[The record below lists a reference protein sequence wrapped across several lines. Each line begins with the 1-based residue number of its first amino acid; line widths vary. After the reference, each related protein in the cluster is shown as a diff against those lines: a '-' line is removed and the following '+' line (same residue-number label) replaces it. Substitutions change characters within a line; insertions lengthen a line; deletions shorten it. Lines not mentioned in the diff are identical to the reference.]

1 MEVEEEVE
9 LTIRAELSEMATS
22 TRAVPTENIY
32 SITALAFDVDSKLI
46 KVVAATLSNLQATSG
61 TLKVK
66 VPLRT
71 RSIHF
76 LANDAAGITA
86 NDLGKTP
93 NELLKKDVD
102 RLYYWGMASF
112 QGNNAAEAAAALKAY
127 AGPLTLYRN
136 QAKVTLVGGNG
147 DYIVGFLNYNNQ
159 GRLVPYDA
167 NGTIGYQASV
177 QTSAGTPSPQSHTMD
192 NNISGQQ
199 YTEYFLFEHDNE
211 KNSALYAICYIGGKY
226 YKVAFASSKTY
237 FDIVRNHNY
246 RIVTTGIDTM
256 YGEDSFDAAE
266 DSNYPINDKVVDVVQ
281 GMSATAEPALISNTA
296 GTTTQVTVSIPEGL
310 TELKINAGTAFT
322 VTSNESLA
330 VNANGSYNIT
340 GRTEATFTLT
350 LKDEAAG
357 TTGEQTINYT
367 ARAKYKEATC
377 STTVTLQQPTA
388 NAIVAE
394 PVAYSL
400 NYTTGENSVSDL
412 LVNVTIPKDVTTLTF
427 ASDYFDAMVVGQTLA
442 LTDGAYTI
450 THDENAES
458 TTIPVRLRLK
468 QDKKTDTNA
477 SFTFGSK
484 DANVESAVIDKID
497 LNPVSGENVRW
508 QGNVPL
514 NSADYAT
521 IVPLK
526 WEWFRTGDGF
536 IPAGSKLN
544 LEFTVTGDNTSW
556 LEVFEIRGETEN
568 EWDNPKHQFAELNNS
583 NRYTADGNG
592 NRTLSLTLSAYTFKT
607 ILENFRS
614 NFLGETDIAMAI
626 RGVGITLTKV
636 SVVEQAALPV
646 YELWF
651 ENNNTW
657 NGSQDY
663 ATFFTRMGDLT
674 TNNGN
679 QGNMNATFYDPSFT
693 VNEVAYSGADAKKT
707 NAMVMGENNS
717 ISFTIPDTRYLTLL
731 VARKDNAPS
740 IDLQKNGEDWTISSN
755 EAKVPAN
762 YNFANGDIINKGRL
776 IRYTL
781 PAGTYTLQRGN
792 NDYLLYYMRVS
803 KDRPTMTDTE
813 LVQVQAN
820 SYVLSWS
827 DNTKDRF
834 HKENDTKYFV
844 DEEAKTFTAK
854 LNYQEWQ
861 NVNLTT
867 TNLGISTVTWNFD
880 NSKEESQGTRNNPE
894 EHSYDGN
901 ETVSIEYHNAGTY
914 TLSGTVAPNASYKYA
929 EFYDRLPLSPV
940 NFEVKNTIKVGLY
953 DSWDGNAAPVSTYTD
968 GKPLILGFKWPSS
981 TLPIEPG
988 QQIQFTIPDV
998 WVRDASGSGITYDEP
1013 NNGTRTYRIGNENN
1027 RYHPRTD
1034 WTYKIEWR
1042 DVAADNISAT
1052 TTTND
1057 IYFSYNGTIGKSV
1070 TIDTPITNDNLD
1082 VALDFYADLDNN
1094 SQIDDAENRSNNR
1107 YEDLQLGTTH
1117 FYLKATISYDDSEKY
1132 DNQTVVQLQG
1142 EFPQLSNDVESGWA
1156 IHWVNSKESGNND
1169 NNISYVDNNGLG
1181 LKFTVRKGVT
1191 DYLIEW
1197 VFETGGSYGGGEI
1210 GFTYNISK
1218 PDGQNY
1224 LLTGDTSVIIAFTNE
1239 NNYTPSTPS
1248 ENGVIFNCNFND
1260 GLDGFTH
1267 QGQGSVSSNNGTLI
1281 LNNGEDRANAWD
1293 AQAMYETDKIQYG
1306 ATYTLSFKAK
1316 IADGTT
1322 GGLVVAIQR
1331 FVDNNTNY
1339 TYYYL
1344 GKTINDIIN
1353 AAQKD
1358 DQGWAEIVFESNMN
1372 ITNKDDTNNPTHFM
1386 FNFGDLV
1393 GTLYID
1399 DLKLVKNN

>member
-1 MEVEEEVE
+1 MKNITNILSYLWLLLLMAVTACSDLEEEVGPMHVEEEVE
-9 LTIRAELSEMATS
+9 LTIQLHVPDMQAS
-22 TRAVPTENIY
+22 TRAQMVITENIS
-32 SITALAFDVDSKLI
+32 SIVAIAFDESDALI
-46 KVVAATLSNLQATSG
+46 KKVDAILSNQNHENHSG
-61 TLKVK
+61 TLKIK
-66 VPLRT
+66 VPKRT
-71 RSIHF
+71 RTIHF
-76 LANDAAGITA
+76 LGNYTKESIASITSLETLNSFTTNDVT
-86 NDLGKTP
+86 TMH
-93 NELLKKDVD
+93 
-102 RLYYWGMASF
+102 YWGKAEYNG
-112 QGNNAAEAAAALKAY
+112 GNNLSV
-127 AGPLTLYRN
+127 TLYRN
-136 QAKVTLVGGNG
+136 MAKLTLTKSENLNG
-147 DYIVGFLNYNNQ
+147 SCYIAGFVNRNLS
-159 GRLVPYDA
+159 
-167 NGTIGYQASV
+167 GTIV
-177 QTSAGTPSPQSHTMD
+177 PSGHAVGDIPTIPNNVGKGSYEAD
-192 NNISGQQ
+192 NSLGNV
-199 YTEYFLFEHDNE
+199 YYLFEHAND
-211 KNSALYAICYIGGKY
+211 KNNSPLYVIIEVKAKY
-226 YKVAFASSKTY
+226 YKVAFAAGDTY
-237 FDIVRNHNY
+237 FPILRNRAY
-246 RIVTTGIDTM
+246 EITVDGIDEM
-256 YGEDSFDAAE
+256 YAENNYTDAVN
-266 DSNYPINDKVVDVVQ
+266 SQYPINDLVITSVPMTV
-281 GMSATAEPALISNTA
+281 SASPTEVLNQSGQTSTVTVTIPEGITELNVPTHDAFDITPPDGLTEQNGKYTVTPSNKYAFTFTVKEGVETGDKTISFSGRGKYLKATGSASIELYDNVSLTVAADPATIYNTA
-296 GTTTQVTVSIPEGL
+296 GSTRNVTVAVPLGITTLTIPDATTAEFIVSSTDVTLNNNSCDVSSKQGQSI
-310 TELKINAGTAFT
+310 
-322 VTSNESLA
+322 
-330 VNANGSYNIT
+330 
-340 GRTEATFTLT
+340 TFTLALRTDGNVGVTKTVTFNGSGQYKRATGSTMLT
-350 LKDEAAG
+350 L
-357 TTGEQTINYT
+357 EQT
-367 ARAKYKEATC
+367 
-377 STTVTLQQPTA
+377 
-388 NAIVAE
+388 
-394 PVAYSL
+394 
-400 NYTTGENSVSDL
+400 
-412 LVNVTIPKDVTTLTF
+412 
-427 ASDYFDAMVVGQTLA
+427 
-442 LTDGAYTI
+442 
-450 THDENAES
+450 
-458 TTIPVRLRLK
+458 
-468 QDKKTDTNA
+468 
-477 SFTFGSK
+477 
-484 DANVESAVIDKID
+484 
-497 LNPVSGENVRW
+497 
-508 QGNVPL
+508 
-514 NSADYAT
+514 
-521 IVPLK
+521 
-526 WEWFRTGDGF
+526 
-536 IPAGSKLN
+536 PAQ
-544 LEFTVTGDNTSW
+544 
-556 LEVFEIRGETEN
+556 EI
-568 EWDNPKHQFAELNNS
+568 
-583 NRYTADGNG
+583 
-592 NRTLSLTLSAYTFKT
+592 LS
-607 ILENFRS
+607 E
-614 NFLGETDIAMAI
+614 
-626 RGVGITLTKV
+626 
-636 SVVEQAALPV
+636 
-646 YELWF
+646 YELWV
-651 ENNNTW
+651 ENGAW
-657 NGSQDY
+657 NGSTNY
-663 ATFFTRMGDLT
+663 NTFFTR
-674 TNNGN
+674 NGN
-679 QGNMNATFYDPSFT
+679 ITTGNAANLESTFCDDGANAHKSQH
-693 VNEVAYSGADAKKT
+693 
-707 NAMVMGENNS
+707 MVMGQSNS

-731 VARKDNAPS
+731 VASNGNAPS
-740 IDLQKNGEDWTISSN
+740 IDLQKDGQAWTAPSN

-762 YNFANGDIINKGRL
+762 YNFANGDITNKGRL
-776 IRYTL
+776 IRYEL

-880 NSKEESQGTRNNPE
+880 NSKEESQGTKNNPE

-901 ETVSIEYHNAGTY
+901 ETVSIGYHNAGTY

-929 EFYDRLPLSPV
+929 AFYDRLPLSPV

-981 TLPIEPG
+981 TLPIEPNE
-988 QQIQFTIPDV
+988 QIQFTIPDV

-1057 IYFSYNGTIGKSV
+1057 IYFSYNGMIGKSV
-1070 TIDTPITNDNLD
+1070 TIATPITNDNLD

-1094 SQIDDAENRSNNR
+1094 SQIDDSENRSDNR

-1132 DNQTVVQLQG
+1132 DNQTVQLQG

-1156 IHWVNSKESGNND
+1156 IHWVNSKESGNNN

-1218 PDGQNY
+1218 PGGQNY

-1293 AQAMYETDKIQYG
+1293 AQAMYKTDKIQYG

-1339 TYYYL
+1339 TYYYQ
-1344 GKTINDIIN
+1344 GKAINDIIN

-1372 ITNKDDTNNPTHFM
+1372 ITNNNDTNNPTHFM

-1399 DLKLVKNN
+1399 DLKLVKVNN

>member
-1 MEVEEEVE
+1 MQGEEEVE
-9 LTIRAELSEMATS
+9 LTIQTEVSGMKGS
-22 TRAVPTENIY
+22 TRASMEITEKI
-32 SITALAFDVDSKLI
+32 STIVAIAFDGSGNLI
-46 KVVAATLSNLQATSG
+46 KKVDAILSNQNHENHSG
-61 TLKVK
+61 TLKIK
-66 VPLRT
+66 VPKRT
-71 RSIHF
+71 QTIHF
-76 LANDAAGITA
+76 LGNYTKNDIEESITSLETLNNFTTTDA
-86 NDLGKTP
+86 TTMP
-93 NELLKKDVD
+93 TM
-102 RLYYWGMASF
+102 RYWGKAEYNG
-112 QGNNAAEAAAALKAY
+112 GNNLSV
-127 AGPLTLYRN
+127 TLYRN
-136 QAKVTLVGGNG
+136 MAKLTLKKG
-147 DYIVGFLNYNNQ
+147 DGFTANSCYIAGFVNRNLS
-159 GRLVPYDA
+159 
-167 NGTIGYQASV
+167 GTIVPSGYQVGDTPTIPNNV
-177 QTSAGTPSPQSHTMD
+177 QTGTYQAD
-192 NNISGQQ
+192 NSLGNV
-199 YTEYFLFEHDNE
+199 YYLFEHAND
-211 KNSALYAICYIGGKY
+211 KNNNPLYVIIEVADKY
-226 YKVAFASSKTY
+226 YKVAFAAGDEY
-237 FDIVRNHNY
+237 FPIIRNHEY
-246 RIVTTGIDTM
+246 TITIDGIDAM
-256 YGEDSFDAAE
+256 YAENNYTDAVN
-266 DSNYPINDKVVDVVQ
+266 SQYPINDLVITSVPMTVTASPTEVLNESNQTFTVTVTIPEGITELNVPTHDAFDITPPNSLTPQNGKYTVTQ
-281 GMSATAEPALISNTA
+281 GDYEFTFTVNEGVEAGDKTISFSGRGKYKSATGSATVTLEDKK
-296 GTTTQVTVSIPEGL
+296 TVSIE
-310 TELKINAGTAFT
+310 
-322 VTSNESLA
+322 A
-330 VNANGSYNIT
+330 VPS
-340 GRTEATFTLT
+340 ATT
-350 LKDEAAG
+350 
-357 TTGEQTINYT
+357 
-367 ARAKYKEATC
+367 
-377 STTVTLQQPTA
+377 
-388 NAIVAE
+388 
-394 PVAYSL
+394 L
-400 NYTTGENSVSDL
+400 NYAASSVEDL

-442 LTDGAYTI
+442 LTDDAYAI
-450 THDENAES
+450 THDENVES

-468 QDKKTDTNA
+468 QDKKADTNA

-526 WEWFRTGDGF
+526 WEWFRTGDSF

-556 LEVFEIRGETEN
+556 LEVFEICGDTEN
-568 EWDNPKHQFAELNNS
+568 DWNDPEHRFAELDNS
-583 NRYTADGNG
+583 NRYTADGKG

-651 ENNNTW
+651 ENNKTW

-693 VNEVAYSGADAKKT
+693 VNEVTYSGADAKRT

-731 VARKDNAPS
+731 VASNGNAPS
-740 IDLQKNGEDWTISSN
+740 INLQKNGVNWTISSN
-755 EAKVPAN
+755 ETKVPAN
-762 YNFANGDIINKGRL
+762 YNFANGDITNKGRL

-803 KDRPTMTDTE
+803 KDRPTMTDTNA
-813 LVQVQAN
+813 VQVEASN
-820 SYVLSWS
+820 YVLSWS
-827 DNTKDRF
+827 DATMSRSLKKD
-834 HKENDTKYFV
+834 DTHYFV
-844 DEEAKTFTAK
+844 DEEATTFTAK

-861 NVNLTT
+861 NVSLTT
-867 TNLGISTVTWNFD
+867 TNLDVSTVTWNFD
-880 NSKEESQGTRNNPE
+880 NSNEESPGTKNNPE

-953 DSWDGNAAPVSTYTD
+953 DSWDGDAAPVSTYTD

-981 TLPIEPG
+981 TLPIEPD

-998 WVRDASGSGITYDEP
+998 WVREASGSGITYDVP

-1042 DVAADNISAT
+1042 DVAAENITAT

-1070 TIDTPITNDNLD
+1070 TIATPITNDNLD

-1094 SQIDDAENRSNNR
+1094 SQIADSENRSDNR
-1107 YEDLQLGTTH
+1107 YENLQLGTTR

-1132 DNQTVVQLQG
+1132 DSKTVVQLKG
-1142 EFPQLSNDVESGWA
+1142 EFPQLSKDVESGWA

-1248 ENGVIFNCNFND
+1248 ENGVIFNCNFDD
-1260 GLDGFTH
+1260 GLDGFYLN
-1267 QGQGSVSSNNGTLI
+1267 GQGSVTNENGSLCLCNDTDL
-1281 LNNGEDRANAWD
+1281 ENAWN
-1293 AQAMYETDKIQYG
+1293 AQAMLETGGIKNG
-1306 ATYTLSFKAK
+1306 EKYTLTFKAK
-1316 IADGTT
+1316 IEEGTA

-1331 FVDNNTNY
+1331 PVDNNNSV
-1339 TYYYL
+1339 TYYYS
-1344 GKTINDIIN
+1344 GKYISDIFN
-1353 AAQKD
+1353 NVETD
-1358 DQGWAEIVFESNMN
+1358 NQGWAEITFDANMSV
-1372 ITNKDDTNNPTHFM
+1372 TNSEDSNNPTRFM

-1393 GTLYID
+1393 GTIYID
-1399 DLKLVKNN
+1399 DLKLVRNQ